1 MRCWTNRLVC
11 GAFIWFVGA
20 QLGLY
25 VLLQLLSSFGSRKR
39 FLTVVLDENWQ
50 VTVPALALMWAG
62 YEIMIRAR
70 RNP

>member
-11 GAFIWFVGA
+11 GALIWFVGA

-25 VLLQLLSSFGSRKR
+25 VLLQLLSSFPPKR
-39 FLTVVLDENWQ
+39 FLAVVLDENWH
-50 VTVPALALMWAG
+50 VSLPALALMWAG

-70 RNP
+70 GAS